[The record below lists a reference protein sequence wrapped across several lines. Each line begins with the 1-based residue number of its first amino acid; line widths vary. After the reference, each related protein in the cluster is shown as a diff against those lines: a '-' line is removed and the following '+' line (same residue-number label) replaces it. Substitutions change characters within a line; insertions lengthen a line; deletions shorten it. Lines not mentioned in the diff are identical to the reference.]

1 MPLRPSVALSCLVCA
16 LSSYA
21 ANILVE
27 TESFTDYGGWTADA
41 QFIDEMGST
50 YLLAH
55 GLGEK
60 LTDATTEITL
70 PESGRYH
77 VYARAYNWTSP
88 WHKGKGPGSFRIA
101 VDGRNLKAVLGDTGD
116 RWEW

>member
-41 QFIDEMGST
+41 HFIDEMGST

-60 LTDATTEITL
+60 LTYATTEITL
-70 PESGRYH
+70 PESGR
-77 VYARAYNWTSP
+77 
-88 WHKGKGPGSFRIA
+88 
-101 VDGRNLKAVLGDTGD
+101 
-116 RWEW
+116 